1 MEWLKD
7 RKRASD
13 YLDLLLA
20 KARVFEVQLFT
31 CRMNLGEVYHTTA
44 REWGTSRADVVL
56 TRMQELPIDLV
67 SVSGELVLQTHRIS
81 YADAFAAGLAMELRC
96 PLVTGDPEFLA
107 LAKSGIIELD
117 WIGA

>member
-1 MEWLKD
+1 VFD
-7 RKRASD
+7 VSD
-13 YLDLLLA
+13 ESWRGLSHD
-20 KARVFEVQLFT
+20 
-31 CRMNLGEVYHTTA
+31 GEGV
-44 REWGTSRADVVL
+44 GTSRADVVL
-56 TRMQELPIDLV
+56 TRMQELRIDLV